1 MKSSTEDRI
10 KGTIREAKGAVKEK
24 LGEVVNSPDL
34 ETEGKSEKLAGQV
47 QQKVA
52 KVKKLF
58 RK

>member
-24 LGEVVNSPDL
+24 LGQVLNSPDL
-34 ETEGKSEKLAGQV
+34 ETEGKSEKLVGQV

>member
-1 MKSSTEDRI
+1 MKSSTEDRV

-24 LGEVVNSPDL
+24 VGQVLNRPDL
-34 ETEGKSEKLAGQV
+34 ETEGKNEKLVGQV
-47 QQKVA
+47 QQKIA

>member
-1 MKSSTEDRI
+1 MKSSTEDRV
-10 KGTIREAKGAVKEK
+10 KGTLREAKGAVKEK
-24 LGEVVNSPDL
+24 VGQVLNSPDL
-34 ETEGKSEKLAGQV
+34 ETEGKSEKLVGQV

>member
-24 LGEVVNSPDL
+24 VGQVLNSPDL
-34 ETEGKSEKLAGQV
+34 ETEGKSEKLVGQV

>member
-24 LGEVVNSPDL
+24 LGAVVNSPDL